1 MASIEIAP
9 DSLIVHVEGADKLWA
24 LKSRLEMPFA
34 HVVSVDLASKK
45 TKAWHG
51 FRLPATHI
59 PGVIAAGTFRED
71 GETVFW
77 DVHHPDRAVEIAL
90 RDERYS
96 RLVIEIEDPAA
107 AVASIESAMTGA
119 VAGL

>member
-24 LKSRLEMPFA
+24 LKSRLEVPLA
-34 HVVSVDLASKK
+34 HVVSVEPADEK
-45 TKAWHG
+45 TKAWQG

-59 PGVIAAGTFRED
+59 PGVMAAGTFRKD

-77 DVHHPDRAVEIAL
+77 DVHHPDRAVEIGL
-90 RDERYS
+90 RDDRYS
-96 RLVIEIEDPAA
+96 RLVIEVEDPAA
-107 AVASIESAMTGA
+107 AMASIQSAMTGA
-119 VAGL
+119 VADL

>member
-24 LKSRLEMPFA
+24 LKSRLEVPLA
-34 HVVSVDLASKK
+34 HVVSVDLASEKI
-45 TKAWHG
+45 KAWQG

-59 PGVIAAGTFRED
+59 PGVIAAGTFRKD

-77 DVHHPDRAVEIAL
+77 DVHHPDRAVEIGL

-96 RLVIEIEDPAA
+96 RLVIEVEDPAA
-107 AVASIESAMTGA
+107 AMASIHAAVTGA
-119 VAGL
+119 VADI

>member
-1 MASIEIAP
+1 MASVEIAP

-24 LKSRLEMPFA
+24 LKSRLEVRLA
-34 HVVSVDLASKK
+34 HVVSVGLASEKI
-45 TKAWHG
+45 KAWQG

-59 PGVIAAGTFRED
+59 PGVIAAGAFRED

-77 DVHHPDRAVEIAL
+77 DVHHPDRAVEIGL

-96 RLVIEIEDPAA
+96 RLVIEVEDPTAAMASIHA
-107 AVASIESAMTGA
+107 AVTGA
-119 VAGL
+119 VADI